1 MEPIMW
7 LILLACFL
15 VVEAITVGLTTIW
28 FAGGA
33 LVAAIASGLGAGIL
47 IQWVLFLIVSL
58 ALLIFTRPMAVR
70 YMNKGVPKTNV
81 NSLIGER
88 AVVIQKI
95 NNLEQTGQ
103 VRINDIEWM
112 ARTSSDE
119 VTIPEHAIVTIEDVQ
134 GVKLIVQEETEG
146 K

>member
-1 MEPIMW
+1 MADRVGG
-7 LILLACFL
+7 LSCDRGNHGRTDYDL
-15 VVEAITVGLTTIW
+15 VCRRRTGRSA
-28 FAGGA
+28 
-33 LVAAIASGLGAGIL
+33 GAGIL
-47 IQWVLFLIVSL
+47 VQWILFLVISL
-58 ALLIFTRPMAVR
+58 VLLIFTRPLAVR

-81 NSLIGER
+81 NSLIGEK

-119 VTIPEHAIVTIEDVQ
+119 VTIPEQTVVTIEAVQ
-134 GVKLIVQEETEG
+134 GVKLIVKEEKEG

>member
-1 MEPIMW
+1 MTKNRIHCTSIP
-7 LILLACFL
+7 AP
-15 VVEAITVGLTTIW
+15 APD
-28 FAGGA
+28 
-33 LVAAIASGLGAGIL
+33 AIAATSAPPAN
-47 IQWVLFLIVSL
+47 Q
-58 ALLIFTRPMAVR
+58 
-70 YMNKGVPKTNV
+70 
-81 NSLIGER
+81 IGEK

-119 VTIPEHAIVTIEDVQ
+119 VTIPEQTVVTIEAVQ
-134 GVKLIVQEETEG
+134 GVKLIVKEEKEG

>member
-1 MEPIMW
+1 M
-7 LILLACFL
+7 FL
-15 VVEAITVGLTTIW
+15 K
-28 FAGGA
+28 
-33 LVAAIASGLGAGIL
+33 
-47 IQWVLFLIVSL
+47 LIVVCADAPPHTSIIN
-58 ALLIFTRPMAVR
+58 A
-70 YMNKGVPKTNV
+70 TNV
-81 NSLIGER
+81 NSLIGEK

-119 VTIPEHAIVTIEDVQ
+119 VTIPEQTVVTIEAVQ
-134 GVKLIVQEETEG
+134 GVKLIVKEEKEG

>member
-1 MEPIMW
+1 MADRVGG
-7 LILLACFL
+7 LSCDRGNHGRTDYDL
-15 VVEAITVGLTTIW
+15 VCRRRTGRSDCVRRRCRYT
-28 FAGGA
+28 GA
-33 LVAAIASGLGAGIL
+33 VDPVFSHFTGP
-47 IQWVLFLIVSL
+47 
-58 ALLIFTRPMAVR
+58 LIFTRPLAVR

-81 NSLIGER
+81 NSLIGEK

-119 VTIPEHAIVTIEDVQ
+119 VTIPEQTVVTIEAVQ
-134 GVKLIVQEETEG
+134 GVKLIVKEEKEG

>member
-1 MEPIMW
+1 MADCVGGLSCDRGNHGRTDYDLVCRRRTGRSDCVRRRCRYTVQW
-7 LILLACFL
+7 ILFL
-15 VVEAITVGLTTIW
+15 VIS
-28 FAGGA
+28 
-33 LVAAIASGLGAGIL
+33 LV
-47 IQWVLFLIVSL
+47 
-58 ALLIFTRPMAVR
+58 LLIFTRPLAVR

-81 NSLIGER
+81 NSLIGEK

-119 VTIPEHAIVTIEDVQ
+119 VTIPEQTVVTIEAVQ
-134 GVKLIVQEETEG
+134 GVKLIVKEEKEG